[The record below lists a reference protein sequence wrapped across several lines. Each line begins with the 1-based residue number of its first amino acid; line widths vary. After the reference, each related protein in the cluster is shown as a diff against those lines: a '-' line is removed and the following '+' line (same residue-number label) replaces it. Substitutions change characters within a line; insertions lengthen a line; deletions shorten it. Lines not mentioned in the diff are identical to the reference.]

1 MQRPTSATVFGIL
14 NLIFSVLGL
23 CGTGFGIFSLLVF
36 QNPEMGG
43 GAQVP
48 LTLELMRE
56 NPAYQAFTFVS
67 IGLGAVSA
75 ILLAVSGIG
84 LLKLRPW
91 GRTLCI
97 VYGSYTVLLAI
108 ASGVINVA
116 VFAPELDKAQ
126 QQANPQATAE
136 AMGGVISGAI
146 GGCGSLIYPA
156 ILLGFMLFN
165 QNLRRAFGA
174 DSPQP
179 DMMYIPDD
187 GSHSDSLS

>member
-14 NLIFSVLGL
+14 NLIFSALGL

-97 VYGSYTVLLAI
+97 VYGSYTDRKTWELL
-108 ASGVINVA
+108 
-116 VFAPELDKAQ
+116 
-126 QQANPQATAE
+126 
-136 AMGGVISGAI
+136 
-146 GGCGSLIYPA
+146 
-156 ILLGFMLFN
+156 
-165 QNLRRAFGA
+165 
-174 DSPQP
+174 
-179 DMMYIPDD
+179 
-187 GSHSDSLS
+187 SDQYA